1 MKYPNNTDFAKAYI
15 ELNVILS
22 NLPEYERHKIPER
35 ILNEI
40 HKYKSNK
47 FTYKYDY
54 SKPLNEQEMLP
65 LTRLMLC
72 NIYKKYL
79 S

>member
-1 MKYPNNTDFAKAYI
+1 MEYI
-15 ELNVILS
+15 DNKDIGQACLELNVILS
-22 NLPEYERHKIPER
+22 NLPENERKKIPER

-40 HKYKSNK
+40 NKYKSNK

-54 SKPLNEQEMLP
+54 SKSLNEQEMLS

>member
-1 MKYPNNTDFAKAYI
+1 MKYLNNKDFAQVYI

-22 NLPEYERHKIPER
+22 NLPEYERNKILER

-40 HKYKSNK
+40 NKYKSNK

-54 SKPLNEQEMLP
+54 SKSLNVQEMLP

-79 S
+79 N